1 MTRIL
6 CRRLLAACPAEEV
19 IVIESQAAVADTLHR
34 TMRDLRISVTDR
46 CKDVAGTVE
55 AIVLE
60 NS

>member
-1 MTRIL
+1 MSKLFR
-6 CRRLLAACPAEEV
+6 EEPDV
-19 IVIESQAAVADTLHR
+19 REIIKLKEIYQLVEA
-34 TMRDLRISVTDR
+34 VTDR